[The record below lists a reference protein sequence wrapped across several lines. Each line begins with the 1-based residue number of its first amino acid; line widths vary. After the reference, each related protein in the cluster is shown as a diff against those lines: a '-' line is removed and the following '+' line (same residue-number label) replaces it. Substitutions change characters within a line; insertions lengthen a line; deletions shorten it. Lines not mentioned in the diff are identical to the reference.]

1 VEWESEITV
10 KDKRHQNHRNLT
22 MERKFNQLLK
32 KIKSYH
38 PQADLSLLKKAYD
51 FASKVHQEQKRLSG
65 EPFFFHPLS
74 VAEVLAD
81 WRLDTGSIVAGL
93 LHDVVEDGGVKKE
106 KLEKEFG
113 QDIAQLVDGVTK
125 IGEIKLRGAA
135 KDFFVENLRKMI
147 VVMAHDLRVVLI
159 KLADR
164 YHNLQTLHV
173 LPVVKQ
179 KRIAHETLE
188 VYAPLAERLGIGEM
202 KGRLEDL
209 AFPYAFPEE
218 YQWVK
223 DFAWPYYQQTEDYI
237 QKLKKEILDVLAKK
251 EIQAEVR
258 GRAKHLYSLY
268 KKLSRPEINK
278 EISQVHDLMA
288 LRIIVKTIEDCYL
301 VLGIIHQFYK
311 PVPSV
316 GVRDF
321 IAQPK
326 PNGYQS
332 IHTNVFAQGKIVE
345 IQIRTKKMQ
354 EEAENGIV
362 AHWYYSQQKYK
373 KVDDSQLEKGFFAPT
388 EKMSWVKELVQWQ
401 QELVDSQEFLNSLKF
416 DALSHRIFVF
426 SPRGDV
432 FDLPAEATPVDFAY
446 LVHSELGDQCRGA
459 KVNGRIVPL
468 DFHLKSGQ
476 MVEILVNKN
485 KKKPSQDWLNF
496 VITQQA
502 RRKIAKHYRKR

>member
-1 VEWESEITV
+1 
-10 KDKRHQNHRNLT
+10 
-22 MERKFNQLLK
+22 MEEKFNQLLK

-51 FASKVHQEQKRLSG
+51 FASQAHQGQKRLSG
-65 EPFFFHPLS
+65 EPFIFHPLS

-81 WRLDTGSIVAGL
+81 WRLDIGSIVAGL
-93 LHDVVEDGGVKKE
+93 LHDVVEDGGIKKE

-113 QDIAQLVDGVTK
+113 RDIAQLVDGVTK

-135 KDFFVENLRKMI
+135 QDVFVENLRKMI

-173 LPVVKQ
+173 LPLEKQ
-179 KRIAHETLE
+179 KRIAQETLE

-209 AFPYAFPEE
+209 AFPYAYPEE

-223 DFAWPYYQQTEDYI
+223 DFAWPYYQQSEDYI
-237 QKLKKEILDVLAKK
+237 QNLKKEILDVLSKK
-251 EIQAEVR
+251 GVQAEVR

-268 KKLSRPEINK
+268 RKLLRPGIDK
-278 EISQVHDLMA
+278 DIIKVYDLMA
-288 LRIIVKTIEDCYL
+288 LRIIVKTIEECYMA
-301 VLGIIHQFYK
+301 LGLIHQLYK
-311 PVPSV
+311 PVPSI
-316 GVRDF
+316 GIRDF

-354 EEAENGIV
+354 EEAEDGIT
-362 AHWYYSQQKYK
+362 AHWYYSQQKNK
-373 KVDDSQLEKGFFAPT
+373 KAEDTQIQKGFFAPT

-401 QELVDSQEFLNSLKF
+401 QKLVDSQEFLNSLKF

-426 SPRGDV
+426 SPKGDV
-432 FDLPAEATPVDFAY
+432 FDLPVEATPVDFAY
-446 LVHSELGDQCRGA
+446 AVHTELGDQCCGA
-459 KVNGRIVPL
+459 KVDGKMAPL

-476 MVEILVNKN
+476 MVEILVDKN
-485 KKKPSQDWLNF
+485 KKKPSHDWLNF
-496 VITQQA
+496 VMTQQA
-502 RRKIAKHYRKR
+502 RRRIAKHYRKR

>member
-1 VEWESEITV
+1 
-10 KDKRHQNHRNLT
+10 

-38 PQADLSLLKKAYD
+38 SQADLKLLEKAYK
-51 FASKVHQEQKRLSG
+51 FAFQAHQGQKRLSG
-65 EPFFFHPLS
+65 EDFISHPLS
-74 VAEVLAD
+74 VAEILAD
-81 WRLDTGSIVAGL
+81 WRLDTDSLVAGL

-135 KDFFVENLRKMI
+135 QDIFVENLRKMI

-164 YHNLQTLHV
+164 YHNLQSLYV
-173 LPVVKQ
+173 LPPEKQ

-188 VYAPLAERLGIGEM
+188 IYAPLAERLGIGEM

-223 DFAWPYYQQTEDYI
+223 DLAWPYYQQAENDI
-237 QKLKKEILDVLAKK
+237 QSLKKEILGILSKK
-251 EIQAEVR
+251 GIHAEVR

-268 KKLSRPEINK
+268 KKLSRPEIDK
-278 EISQVHDLMA
+278 DITKVYDLMA
-288 LRIIVKTIEDCYL
+288 LRIIVKTIEECYMA
-301 VLGIIHQFYK
+301 LGLIHQLYK
-311 PVPSV
+311 PVPSI
-316 GVRDF
+316 GIRDF

-332 IHTNVFAQGKIVE
+332 VHTNVFAQGRIVE

-354 EEAENGIV
+354 AEAENGIV
-362 AHWYYSQQKYK
+362 AHWYYSQQKNK
-373 KVDDSQLEKGFFAPT
+373 KIDDVQLQKGFFAPT

-401 QELVDSQEFLNSLKF
+401 QELVNSQEFLDSLKF

-426 SPRGDV
+426 SPKGDV

-459 KVNGRIVPL
+459 KVDGRIVPL
-468 DFHLKSGQ
+468 DFHLRSGQ
-476 MVEILVNKN
+476 MVEILVDKN
-485 KKKPSQDWLNF
+485 KKKPSHDWLNF
-496 VITQQA
+496 VMTQQA

>member
-1 VEWESEITV
+1 
-10 KDKRHQNHRNLT
+10 
-22 MERKFNQLLK
+22 MEEKFNQLLK

-51 FASKVHQEQKRLSG
+51 FASQAHQGQKRLSG
-65 EPFFFHPLS
+65 EPFIFHPLS

-81 WRLDTGSIVAGL
+81 WRLDIGSIVAGL
-93 LHDVVEDGGVKKE
+93 LHDVVEDGGIKKE

-113 QDIAQLVDGVTK
+113 RDIAQLVDGVTK

-135 KDFFVENLRKMI
+135 QDVFVENLRKMI

-173 LPVVKQ
+173 LPLEKQ
-179 KRIAHETLE
+179 KRIAQETLE

-209 AFPYAFPEE
+209 AFPYAYPEE

-223 DFAWPYYQQTEDYI
+223 DFAWPYYQQSEDYI
-237 QKLKKEILDVLAKK
+237 QNLKKEILDVLSKK
-251 EIQAEVR
+251 GVQAEVC

-268 KKLSRPEINK
+268 RKLLRPGIDK
-278 EISQVHDLMA
+278 DIIKVYDLMA
-288 LRIIVKTIEDCYL
+288 LRIIVKTIEECYMA
-301 VLGIIHQFYK
+301 LGLIHQLYK
-311 PVPSV
+311 PVPSI
-316 GVRDF
+316 GIRDF

-354 EEAENGIV
+354 EEAEDGIT
-362 AHWYYSQQKYK
+362 AHWYYSQQKNK
-373 KVDDSQLEKGFFAPT
+373 KAEDTQIQKGFFAPT

-401 QELVDSQEFLNSLKF
+401 QKLVDSQEFLNSLKF

-426 SPRGDV
+426 SPKGDV
-432 FDLPAEATPVDFAY
+432 FDLPVEATPVDFAY
-446 LVHSELGDQCRGA
+446 AVHTELGDQCCGA
-459 KVNGRIVPL
+459 KVDGKMAPL

-476 MVEILVNKN
+476 MVEILVDKN
-485 KKKPSQDWLNF
+485 KKKPSHDWLNF
-496 VITQQA
+496 VMTQQA
-502 RRKIAKHYRKR
+502 RRRIAKHYRKR